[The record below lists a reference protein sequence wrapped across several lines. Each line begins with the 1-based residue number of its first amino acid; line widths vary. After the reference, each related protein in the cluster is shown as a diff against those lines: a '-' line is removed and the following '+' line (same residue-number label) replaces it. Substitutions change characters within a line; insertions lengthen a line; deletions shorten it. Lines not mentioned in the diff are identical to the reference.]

1 MLKGPDDFT
10 VSLNEAKLN
19 GAHDML
25 IRPLFHS
32 TMVMQ
37 PEVQQAT
44 LRFLQHG
51 YFLSADQ
58 RQPIR

>member
-1 MLKGPDDFT
+1 M
-10 VSLNEAKLN
+10 
-19 GAHDML
+19 HC
-25 IRPLFHS
+25 
-32 TMVMQ
+32 TMMVQ